1 MFPQIELINFHKG
14 SDSFLQL
21 GVQLPINLLLKGQ
34 SDMKKNDVKL
44 QTKVNNDLRT
54 EREQQYRRI
63 IKRHRAAWLVLF
75 IAAIAPTDYS
85 LAHQLIWLH
94 YIFVALFAATTI
106 SMGYWHHRL
115 NQLLHPK
122 NW

>member
-1 MFPQIELINFHKG
+1 
-14 SDSFLQL
+14 
-21 GVQLPINLLLKGQ
+21 
-34 SDMKKNDVKL
+34 MKKNDVKL

-75 IAAIAPTDYS
+75 IAAIAPTYYS

-106 SMGYWHHRL
+106 SMGYWYHRL

>member
-1 MFPQIELINFHKG
+1 
-14 SDSFLQL
+14 
-21 GVQLPINLLLKGQ
+21 
-34 SDMKKNDVKL
+34 MKKNDVKL

-115 NQLLHPK
+115 NQLIHPK
-122 NW
+122 N